1 MIFEE
6 GSEEGR
12 TLSDVQSSQEI
23 WQGLHRNKVGGISK
37 TVSSGG
43 IPSPIQLL
51 SSKKERYRTILRIP
65 SSHSALR
72 KD

>member
-1 MIFEE
+1 VSKGKGRKSVRNKQRMFLWE

-23 WQGLHRNKVGGISK
+23 WQGLRRNKVGGISK
-37 TVSSGG
+37 TVPSGG

-51 SSKKERYRTILRIP
+51 
-65 SSHSALR
+65 
-72 KD
+72 